1 VSGSETALVRI
12 KAHITK
18 AKESKGRK
26 IGASPSALYR
36 DIAEGLHKLV
46 FLPVID
52 KMLRKT
58 RMLNNEDGLL
68 QLFDNTFSGGVD
80 WPWYIKADAEE
91 FYNKGCAR
99 VFETD
104 LYRGLVR
111 GGKGTGNAADKLARD
126 DGGHFRLMHP
136 KQHGNGL
143 LINGSWYPSQL
154 AVLRDGGH
162 GASQGGITAS
172 IKEGAY
178 SVIMAGG
185 VDPKGKPYP
194 NEDNGDEVLY
204 CGTDNT
210 NLRADEPSQDTK
222 AMILNYSDGNPVR
235 LFRSYNLGTRNK
247 YAPERGFRYDGL
259 YDVKGYEKMDPD
271 GDKRNRHRF
280 RLVRCDGQDPIRF
293 EGAARRPTTQEVY
306 EYEKDKKNRGR

>member
-1 VSGSETALVRI
+1 MLKVQKLGTSL
-12 KAHITK
+12 
-18 AKESKGRK
+18 
-26 IGASPSALYR
+26 PALYN
-36 DIAEGLHKLV
+36 DITEGLHKLA
-46 FLPVID
+46 FLPVTD
-52 KMLRKT
+52 KMLRNA
-58 RMLNNEDGLL
+58 RMLSNDDGLP
-68 QLFDNTFSGGVD
+68 QLFDNAFSGGVD

-91 FYNKGCAR
+91 LYNKWCAKI
-99 VFETD
+99 FETD

-126 DGGHFRLMHP
+126 DDGHFRLMDP

-143 LINGSWYPSQL
+143 LVNGSWYPSQL

-172 IKEGAY
+172 SQEGAY

-194 NEDNGDEVLY
+194 NEDHGDEVLY

-210 NLRADEPSQDTK
+210 DLKVDAPSQDTK
-222 AMILNYSDGNPVR
+222 AMILNHTNGKSVR
-235 LFRSYNLGTRNK
+235 LFRSYNLGSK
-247 YAPERGFRYDGL
+247 SEHAPERGFRYDGL
-259 YDVKGYEKMDPD
+259 YDVKDYEKMDPD

-280 RLVRCDGQDPIRF
+280 RLVRCDGQDPIRSK
-293 EGAARRPTTQEVY
+293 GAAKRPTTQEVE